1 MDAARP
7 QFAGWRRTRSAS
19 AFRTGLVWAFRM
31 LNLPAI
37 RDLRANGEGAPR
49 AASATAGAG
58 TCAAGGRR
66 PAIGART
73 GSRMRLAEP
82 QLAADEPV
90 ARRRRADRPTG
101 PQLVANAPV
110 AHGRCASQRP
120 TRAGDSRRMEKRWE
134 LYSCQVSCK
143 VLRHTAASNNRT
155 EAWSEHERAG
165 HRKQRRA
172 NRRGRA
178 DV

>member
-7 QFAGWRRTRSAS
+7 RFTGWRRTRSTS
-19 AFRTGLVWAFRM
+19 AFHTGLVWAFRM

-49 AASATAGAG
+49 AADAVADAG
-58 TCAAGGRR
+58 TCAAGRR
-66 PAIGART
+66 KTATSART
-73 GSRMRLAEP
+73 DRRMCLTVP
-82 QLAADEPV
+82 QLM
-90 ARRRRADRPTG
+90 
-101 PQLVANAPV
+101 ANAPV
-110 AHGRCASQRP
+110 ARRWRESQRL
-120 TRAGDSRRMEKRWE
+120 TRAGVSRRMEKRWE

-165 HRKQRRA
+165 HRKQRGA
-172 NRRGRA
+172 NRRRHA
-178 DV
+178 SV